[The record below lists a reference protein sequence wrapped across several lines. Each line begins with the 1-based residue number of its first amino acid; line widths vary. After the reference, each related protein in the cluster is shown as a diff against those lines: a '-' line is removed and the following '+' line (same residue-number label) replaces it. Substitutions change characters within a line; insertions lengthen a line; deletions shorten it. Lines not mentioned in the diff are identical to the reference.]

1 MLKERFKGVIADRR
15 GVGVLFM
22 GAVMLLFIYML
33 LGYSL
38 YVSQLLLA
46 RGALLKATLAA
57 AKAGAYQVDVN
68 VAQHGGKNM
77 DRRAVERAA
86 EEAFAGNLPPVLQRR
101 AGIKN
106 VTVNP
111 RLVKVRAK
119 CSVDIMTPLGPR
131 RDSFET
137 ECRAVPRSIRRG

>member
-22 GAVMLLFIYML
+22 GAALLLFIYML

-38 YVSQLLLA
+38 YVSQLLLV

-57 AKAGAYQVDVN
+57 AKAGAYQVDVD
-68 VAQHGGKNM
+68 VAQYGGKNM

-106 VTVNP
+106 VFVSS
-111 RLVKVRAK
+111 RLVRVRAG

-131 RDSFET
+131 RDFFET
-137 ECRAVPRSIRRG
+137 ECRAVPRSLRR